1 MSGYSF
7 ACGVKSLD
15 LANPRQKNSNPSGE
29 VNLSKK
35 HYARLIGSE
44 INALCRDGSVSTGL
58 IVVAANKAINT
69 EARP

>member
-44 INALCRDGSVSTGL
+44 INALCRDGSVL
-58 IVVAANKAINT
+58 LA
-69 EARP
+69 